1 MEVDK
6 PQPNNNPQRRV
17 FTFLEQVAKETHVSK
32 GKARL
37 DLARKM
43 NERSRLV
50 ETRKKERQRLREL
63 AKNLET
69 TEAKIQLANE
79 DIKKL
84 KSVVEEGQT
93 AKMSKIPLSFSCYSL
108 YAWNSDLLI
117 KHRSCR
123 LDVFVARTIMQI
135 AQFRIHLPYLNQSD
149 CKKFA

>member
-6 PQPNNNPQRRV
+6 PQPNNNPRKRV
-17 FTFLEQVAKETHVSK
+17 FAFLEQVAMETRVSK

-50 ETRKKERQRLREL
+50 EKRRKQRQRLRKL

-69 TEAKIQLANE
+69 TEAQIQLANE

-84 KSVVEEGQT
+84 ESVVEEGT
-93 AKMSKIPLSFSCYSL
+93 
-108 YAWNSDLLI
+108 NGEDE
-117 KHRSCR
+117 
-123 LDVFVARTIMQI
+123 
-135 AQFRIHLPYLNQSD
+135 
-149 CKKFA
+149 

>member
-6 PQPNNNPQRRV
+6 PQPNNNPRKRV
-17 FTFLEQVAKETHVSK
+17 FAFLEQVAMETRVSK

-50 ETRKKERQRLREL
+50 EKRRKQRQRLRKL

-69 TEAKIQLANE
+69 TEAQIQLANE

-84 KSVVEEGQT
+84 ESGEDE
-93 AKMSKIPLSFSCYSL
+93 
-108 YAWNSDLLI
+108 
-117 KHRSCR
+117 
-123 LDVFVARTIMQI
+123 
-135 AQFRIHLPYLNQSD
+135 
-149 CKKFA
+149 